1 MIRTLFASL
10 LLMALTS
17 CSTMSAP
24 DPVLVNKIDS
34 YFNNT
39 KSATYEASGKFK
51 RPIAYEVGQYVVT
64 GLTHGSERSVGR
76 TAIVGKEPGGWI
88 IEMYSLNPGSES
100 TTQMM
105 VKGMEAAQASGSVD
119 GLDFAWIK
127 IKDHGEPVQ
136 TIDGTAL
143 AVTKGFFRKALSGLE
158 GYAGM
163 MHDGGSVRVA
173 AGNFNGSTET
183 SSEVSFMGKK
193 YISDIWL
200 HPSVPI
206 NGMVKSVNKDDGME
220 IELLDFGLSGAKRS
234 F

>member
-1 MIRTLFASL
+1 MTRTLFASL
-10 LLMALTS
+10 MLASLIS
-17 CSTMSAP
+17 CSTMSTP
-24 DPVLVNKIDS
+24 NPVFVSKIDS

-39 KSATYEASGKFK
+39 RAATYQASGKFK

-64 GLTHGSERSVGR
+64 GMTHGAERSIGK
-76 TAIVGKEPGGWI
+76 TAIVGKEIDGWI
-88 IEMYSLNPGSES
+88 IETYSLNPSSES

-105 VKGMEAAQASGSVD
+105 VKGMEAAQETGSID
-119 GLDFAWIK
+119 GLEFGWIK
-127 IKDHGEPVQ
+127 IKNQGEPVQ
-136 TIDGTAL
+136 TIDGPAL
-143 AVTKGFFRKALSGLE
+143 AITKGLFKKALLGLE
-158 GYAGM
+158 SHVGIIHDAGN
-163 MHDGGSVRVA
+163 VRVA
-173 AGNFNGSTET
+173 AGNFNGSTKT

-206 NGMVKSVNKDDGME
+206 NGMVKSVNENEEMK